1 MTTQLT
7 NNGGLHSMKAA
18 AVENQVKDYLGT
30 KEDNAETRTV
40 ATRVRLRSKME
51 SDIEAFLKSGGKIAQ
66 IEPNVMADPPRKPTS
81 DYGSQ
86 PI

>member
-1 MTTQLT
+1 
-7 NNGGLHSMKAA
+7 MKTA
-18 AVENQVKDYLGT
+18 AVEHQLKDYLCS
-30 KEDNAETRTV
+30 KDDNAETRTV
-40 ATRVRLRSKME
+40 GTRVRLRSKME
-51 SDIEAFLKSGGKIAQ
+51 SEIEAFLQSGGKIAE